1 MMYYI
6 FEKIS
11 EVEAKKHI
19 SAVIYPFL
27 YIFHEEIGFNKV
39 I

>member
-11 EVEAKKHI
+11 EVETKKHI
-19 SAVIYPFL
+19 SAVCHSFL
-27 YIFHEEIGFNKV
+27 YIFHEEIGFSKV
-39 I
+39 K